1 MAQGYTTLAP
11 ANIPLPLTVSNGGTS
26 ATTFAT
32 TNGIVIYD
40 GTKLVN
46 ANGATIDTNGNVI
59 TSSNCAFSA
68 VQSANITN
76 VTGDGTVYTVICNT
90 EIFDIGNNYN
100 NATGIF
106 TAPVTGKYQF
116 IGNVWFGNI
125 GAGNQGSVQ
134 IQTTARRYV
143 GSAFNP
149 STVKDSNNQVIQHA
163 TAIADMNAG
172 DTARLQF
179 SVTGQAKTISAL
191 GNGEP
196 IMFFQG
202 RLVQ

>member
-1 MAQGYTTLAP
+1 MAQGFINSQ
-11 ANIPLPLTVSNGGTS
+11 NISLPLSVSNGGTS

-32 TNGIVIYD
+32 TNGIVVYD
-40 GTKLVN
+40 GTKLVS
-46 ANGATIDTNGNVI
+46 ATGATIDTNGNAKY
-59 TSSNCAFSA
+59 TSNTAFSA
-68 VQSANITN
+68 VQSADIAN
-76 VTGDGTVYTVICNT
+76 VTGDGTNYTVICNT

-106 TAPVTGKYQF
+106 TAPITGVYWF
-116 IGNVWFGNI
+116 VGNAWFGNV
-125 GAGNQGSVQ
+125 GTGTRGNVTL
-134 IQTTARRYV
+134 QTTARRYV

-149 STVKDSNNQVIQHA
+149 QTLKDIGNDIVQHV
-163 TAIADMNAG
+163 TAIANLNAG
-172 DTARLQF
+172 DTAYLTMAI
-179 SVTGQAKTISAL
+179 SGQAKTVRAN